1 MAFKRSNK
9 MNLREQKAMDSLLEI
24 ISTSNNEE
32 LQHEA
37 NMYKFRSTFARDSQ
51 ESEQSQF
58 NGSNS
63 EAAISNSQA
72 AYDKEH
78 ERWRTVGTNADDF
91 DRSRNEVMRN
101 SRNADS
107 LARRNAAL
115 SKDYSGFA
123 KPSYSR

>member
-1 MAFKRSNK
+1 MAFRATRR
-9 MNLREQKAMDSLLEI
+9 MNPREQQTMTDLLNL

-37 NMYKFRSTFARDSQ
+37 NMYKLRQTFGRDSQ

-58 NGSNS
+58 NSSNS
-63 EAAISNSQA
+63 EAAISNSQS

-78 ERWRTVGTNADDF
+78 ERWRTVGTNASDF
-91 DRSRNEVMRN
+91 DKDRAAVLRESG
-101 SRNADS
+101 NANS

>member
-9 MNLREQKAMDSLLEI
+9 MNLREQKTMDSLLEI

-37 NMYKFRSTFARDSQ
+37 NMYKLRSTFGRDSMN
-51 ESEQSQF
+51 SEQSQF
-58 NGSNS
+58 NSSNS
-63 EAAISNSQA
+63 EAAISNSQS

-91 DRSRNEVMRN
+91 DKDRATVLRESG
-101 SRNADS
+101 NANS
-107 LARRNAAL
+107 LARRTSAYGKTQSAFERAN
-115 SKDYSGFA
+115 
-123 KPSYSR
+123 YSR